1 MGAKKNNK
9 NNSID
14 LNDCL
19 VLNKYFLSL
28 FGKKDFRELAEEMRS
43 ADLEGYN
50 EENTSYY
57 YEFIVRKYGKLGLL
71 DRDKLKEYDENIFR
85 YVRHIGE
92 YRGGLTLK
100 YFQYLAL
107 LFTEMYLDRYFL
119 DRENFVADLNKFL
132 HEFNSE
138 REGKKISDYTEGSLN
153 KLAFMCATGS
163 GKTLIMHANI
173 LQFQHYFKKA
183 QEYNK
188 KLKLNKIILL
198 TPNEGLSHQHIE
210 ELKLSGICCQL
221 FEKDTLQEKDAV
233 LVIDINKLEEQGK
246 VKTVSVDS
254 FEQNN
259 LVLVDE
265 GHKGLSGNVWYDY
278 RSRLSEDGF
287 SFEYSATF
295 KQAIKDE
302 RKKSNAEALA
312 HQYGKAIIFDYSYKY
327 FYNDG
332 YGKEY
337 RIYNLKDAL
346 DKEQQELY
354 LTGCLL
360 SFYQQLKIYLS
371 DRGAFAPFN
380 IEKPLLVFVGNTVN
394 KIVSKKELSD
404 VQMVL
409 AFINGFTSNKEK
421 AVKHIQ
427 MLLDDN
433 SGIFDAKGQQLF
445 YGDFSYLQSLFK
457 KDADAVYD
465 DVLKIVFETT
475 ATGRLHLVNFKQLDG
490 EIGLRIGS
498 NNEFFGVIN
507 VGTGGDRALIKNIEM
522 GKTGIVTDDNHF
534 ENQSLF
540 EKINDKNSRINILI
554 GSKKFTE
561 GWNSWRVSTMGLINF
576 AKGEGAQ
583 AIQLFGRGV
592 RLKGYK
598 YSLKRSSKLDYP
610 VAVPKYINKIETLT
624 IFGVKADYM
633 AQFKEY
639 LEKEDMDLNDSV
651 KEFKLPVVSRY
662 YEVKDKLK
670 VIKVK
675 DGVDFKKQ
683 SRLLLSVPSDGFMQN
698 LIKNKIRVDYNA
710 TVQSITSTNGE
721 NFEHQK
727 NEAVLE
733 PQHIAFLDI
742 DKLYAELLQYK
753 NLKTYYNICIDKS
766 LLLEILELKG
776 WYTLFV
782 PRQLMEID
790 SFDKIN
796 RINDICGMLLK
807 KYLDRFFKYHKT
819 QFEDQYL
826 EYQDLKANDKN
837 FIDEYDITLFNK
849 DRFDEFAELFEGIKV
864 ALEKNG
870 GLDNYEGKHLNFRY
884 FDFYNHLYTP
894 LISIDHGIRIEVSP
908 VSLNRDEKLFIDKL
922 KAYCDDNPSFF
933 TENRLYLLRNKSKVG
948 IGFFEAGNFYP
959 DFIMWIARDD
969 KQYIT
974 FIDPKGIMMLEKNIN
989 NPKILFYKTIKE
1001 LEAQLQPSYSKEQ
1014 IILNSFILSGTPA
1027 ADAAAFYGVKITEFE
1042 SRNVLFLEDDDC
1054 IEKMVYR
1061 ILQGI

>member
-138 REGKKISDYTEGSLN
+138 REGKKISDYTEDSLN

-278 RSRLSEDGF
+278 WSRLSEDGF